1 MKIGFFDSGL
11 GGLTL
16 LKAVRD
22 LLPQYDYIYFGD
34 TVNLPY
40 GSKSEDEIY
49 QLAFHGIQK
58 LFAMD
63 AELVIIACNTVSA
76 ESLRRLQDT
85 VFNRTHPERRVL
97 GVIIPTIE
105 AVLETRARDV
115 LLIGTTRT
123 IESNKY
129 EYELK
134 KLTDTIRLQALAT
147 PYLVPLIE
155 EHKFDK
161 AVYILRKDI
170 EERVGDVETLILG
183 CTHYTLLKEALRMI
197 YPEIRIFSQDEII
210 PEKLKNYLFRHS
222 EIESILTRTNALTI
236 SLSKES
242 ERYDKIKKVFFG
254 I

>member
-34 TVNLPY
+34 TINLPY
-40 GSKSEDEIY
+40 GNKSEDEIY

-85 VFNRTHPERRVL
+85 IFNHTHPERRVL
-97 GVIIPTIE
+97 GVIIPTVE
-105 AVLETRARDV
+105 AVLETEARNV
-115 LLIGTTRT
+115 LLIGTKRT

-134 KLTDTIRLQALAT
+134 KMTNTIRLHAHAT

-155 EHKFDK
+155 EHKSDE
-161 AVYILRKDI
+161 AINILRKDI
-170 EERVGDVETLILG
+170 EEKVGYVEALILG
-183 CTHYTLLKEALRMI
+183 CTHYTLLKDALRVI

-210 PEKLKNYLFRHS
+210 PEKLKNYLSRHS
-222 EIESILTRTNALTI
+222 EIESILTRNKSLTI
-236 SLSKES
+236 LLSKES
-242 ERYDKIKKVFFG
+242 ERYNEIKKVFFG

>member
-34 TVNLPY
+34 TINLPY

-49 QLAFHGIQK
+49 KLAFHGIQK
-58 LFAMD
+58 LFTMD
-63 AELVIIACNTVSA
+63 AQLVIIACNTVSA

-97 GVIIPTIE
+97 GVIIPTVE
-105 AVLETRARDV
+105 AVLETGARDV
-115 LLIGTTRT
+115 LLIGTKRT

-134 KLTDTIRLQALAT
+134 KLTDTIRLQTLAT

-155 EHKFDK
+155 EHKFDE
-161 AVYILRKDI
+161 AIYILRKDI
-170 EERVGDVETLILG
+170 EERVGDVEALILG
-183 CTHYTLLKEALRMI
+183 CTHYTLLKDALRMI
-197 YPEIRIFSQDEII
+197 YPEVRIFSQDEII
-210 PEKLKNYLFRHS
+210 PEKLKNYLLRHP

-236 SLSKES
+236 LLSKES
-242 ERYDKIKKVFFG
+242 ERYHKIKKVFFG